1 MRLFILFILI
11 VFCNKSL
18 AQDNKK
24 LNQYFSNQNYSLYV
38 SYFEN
43 IFKSKDYD
51 NIDPNLVA
59 NYIVSLLKSNFN
71 SSDAM
76 LPSRKLKI
84 ISDNI
89 ESYIISNNSN
99 TRDELLYEYGKSEF
113 YKDRF
118 KSAVK
123 FLGIINKKNDEIN
136 FLLGVSEFNNKNFE
150 QSRKYLDLVNDEI
163 YFNRKNF
170 YLGVISYLNDEF
182 DSSLEF
188 FKKSNDDDLE
198 NKYLQ

>member
-84 ISDNI
+84 ISDNYGIKSGHI
-89 ESYIISNNSN
+89 ETVHSYTNDQNLIDNFHKGDRRGRGAPLNLSLIHISEP
-99 TRDELLYEYGKSEF
+99 TRPY
-113 YKDRF
+113 
-118 KSAVK
+118 
-123 FLGIINKKNDEIN
+123 
-136 FLLGVSEFNNKNFE
+136 
-150 QSRKYLDLVNDEI
+150 
-163 YFNRKNF
+163 
-170 YLGVISYLNDEF
+170 
-182 DSSLEF
+182 
-188 FKKSNDDDLE
+188 
-198 NKYLQ
+198 